1 MLRETTALAPDGL
14 PYRLTTLRNN
24 AGMVVCLMDWGAT
37 LLSARVPMPDGT
49 VRETLLGCPSP
60 EEWQNQTAFLGAS
73 IGRYANRIAK
83 STFMLDGETVSLTP
97 SQGENQLH
105 GGPEGFDK
113 RRWLIERQNES
124 EVVYTL
130 TSPDGDQGFPGE
142 ARAWAHYTLTEDN
155 QLVIEYRATVDKPC
169 PVNLTNHAY
178 FNLDGSHGDV
188 RNHRLQLFADAY
200 LPVDNMGIPSRDLTK
215 VALTSFDFRQ
225 PKIIAQEFM
234 SDADQQQVKGYD
246 HAFLLQAKGD
256 LTKPAAHL
264 WSSDEKLQMTV
275 YTTAPA
281 LQFYSG
287 NFLEGTPARE
297 QGHYSAWQGLAL
309 ESEFLPDSPNH
320 PEWPQPDCVL
330 RPGQEYRSVT
340 IYHFLAQ

>member
-178 FNLDGSHGDV
+178 FNLDGSQGDV

-275 YTTAPA
+275 YTAAPA